1 MLLRPGLLTLEEL
14 QAIHG
19 GADGL
24 HQPLVV
30 DPLALPGIRAS
41 AAVVQAAA
49 AGNAAVYG
57 VNTGFGKLAST
68 RISADDLATLQW
80 NLIRSHSVGVGAP
93 LTAPVLRLMLALK
106 AASLARGYS
115 GVRPVVIDTLVAV
128 HNAGLVPH
136 VPGQGSVGASGDL
149 APLAHMTLAL
159 MGEGFFVDDDGKKR
173 PAAGVLRE
181 HGIAPLQLQAKEG
194 LALINGTQ
202 TSTALALHALFA
214 FEPVLE
220 AALVV
225 GALTVDAA
233 RGSDGP
239 FDPRI
244 HALRGQPG
252 QIDVAKYYRGL
263 LAGSAIRAS
272 HIQGPQIPRG
282 PQGPLA
288 PQGGVARHPPP
299 EGGGQPW
306 SGQSLAEG
314 DDRVQDPYCLRCQPQ
329 VVGACLDQL
338 RHAALVLLREANAV
352 TDNPLVFAEE
362 PAAGHVATGR
372 GAMVSGGNFHAEPVA
387 LAADAMACA
396 IAEVGAIAE
405 RRIAMLI
412 DSNVSRLPPFLT
424 PDAGLNSG
432 FMIAHVTAAALA
444 SENKSLA
451 HPASVDSLPTS
462 ANQEDHVSMATFAAR
477 RLQPMVDNVGY
488 ILGIELLAA
497 AQGIDFLRPL
507 SSSTP
512 LEAAHQLVRAQCPSV
527 MQDRTL
533 APDIE
538 AATALVRNGA
548 LARILRTL
556 PGLPMLWNPA

>member
-1 MLLRPGLLTLEEL
+1 MPSPLTLRPGALALDDL
-14 QAIHG
+14 QAVHRG
-19 GADGL
+19 GVAIA
-24 HQPLVV
+24 V
-30 DPLALPGIRAS
+30 DAASRDAVAAS
-41 AAVVQAAA
+41 AARVQRAA
-49 AGNAAVYG
+49 AGEAPVYG

-68 RISADDLATLQW
+68 RIGAADLAALQL
-80 NLIRSHSVGVGAP
+80 NLIRSHSVGVGEP
-93 LTAPVLRLMLALK
+93 LAAPVVRLMLALK
-106 AASLARGYS
+106 AASLARGHS
-115 GVRPVVIDTLVAV
+115 GVRPQVIDTLVAV
-128 HNAGLVPH
+128 HNAGLVPW
-136 VPGQGSVGASGDL
+136 VPSQGSVGASGDL
-149 APLAHMTLAL
+149 APLAHLTLAL
-159 MGEGFFVDDDGKKR
+159 VGEGEFVVDGR
-173 PAAGVLRE
+173 RRAAAALLAK
-181 HGIAPLQLQAKEG
+181 HGIAPLVLEAKEG

-202 TSTALALHALFA
+202 ASTALALHALFA

-220 AALVV
+220 GALAV
-225 GALTVDAA
+225 GALSVDAA

-252 QIDVAKYYRGL
+252 QIDVAEVYRRL
-263 LAGSAIRAS
+263 LEGSGIRAS
-272 HIQGPQIPRG
+272 HR
-282 PQGPLA
+282 
-288 PQGGVARHPPP
+288 V
-299 EGGGQPW
+299 
-306 SGQSLAEG
+306 G

-352 TDNPLVFAEE
+352 TDNPLVFDD
-362 PAAGHVATGR
+362 GSL
-372 GAMVSGGNFHAEPVA
+372 VSGGNFHAEPVA
-387 LAADAMACA
+387 LACDAMATA

-412 DSNVSRLPPFLT
+412 DAGVSRLPPFLAAE
-424 PDAGLNSG
+424 PGLNSG

-477 RLQPMVDNVGY
+477 RLQPMIANVAR
-488 ILGIELLAA
+488 IVAIEWLAA

-507 SSSTP
+507 QSSPP
-512 LEAAHQLVRAQCPSV
+512 LEAVHALLRRRCPT
-527 MQDRTL
+527 MHQDRYL

-538 AATALVRNGA
+538 HATALVADGS

-556 PGLPMLWNPA
+556 PALPALWNPA